1 MVAAGH
7 MAGVDEAG
15 SEPETSEP
23 ETSEPETGPLRRC
36 LVSREVR
43 PKAELLRF
51 VVGPE
56 DRLLPDPAERL
67 PGRGLW
73 LTPRRDMVAA
83 AAAKGLFAKAA
94 GRRVVLPSDLAGE
107 VERLLRGR
115 CLALLGLARRAGQLR
130 TGFEKVREDLKAGR
144 VGLLVAARDGAPDG
158 RQKLLALA
166 GGRLEIA
173 LFDSAELSAA
183 LGREKVVHAVVAEG
197 GMAERLR
204 RELDRLQGMQAA
216 DADRRQWR
224 QEAE

>member
-73 LTPRRDMVAA
+73 LTPRRDIVATAA
-83 AAAKGLFAKAA
+83 ARGLFAKAV
-94 GRRVVLPSDLAGE
+94 GRRVQVPAGLVDE
-107 VERLLRGR
+107 VERLLRQR
-115 CLALLGLARRAGQLR
+115 CLGLLGLARRAGQLR
-130 TGFEKVREDLKAGR
+130 SGFEKAREELKAGR
-144 VGLLVAARDGAPDG
+144 AGVLLAAADGAADG
-158 RQKLLALA
+158 RGKLAALA
-166 GGRLEIA
+166 GGCPVVD
-173 LFDSAELSAA
+173 LFSSAELSAA
-183 LGREKVVHAVVAEG
+183 LGRDGVVHATVEAG
-197 GMAERLR
+197 GMAERLL
-204 RELDRLQGMQAA
+204 REVGRLRGMQAITPG
-216 DADRRQWR
+216 
-224 QEAE
+224 